1 MLLASLALTACGQ
14 ASVPEPA
21 TVTQVSGSTSVATS
35 TVTEAVTEEVTATQT
50 EQTTVEP
57 ADAAATKSAF
67 PLDSVR
73 IPSEGNPEL
82 VIEDVRAGS
91 HDGFDRVVFEY
102 SGPGKP
108 GVIAGYNPD
117 PRQQASGYPLDVPGN
132 AYLEIM
138 IQGTPMMM
146 MSPREDLIPTGPVG
160 VAAGGVTSEV
170 HGGVF
175 EADTQYIIG
184 LDRERPYQVYIMEN
198 PTRVV
203 VEFQK

>member
-1 MLLASLALTACGQ
+1 MTACGQ
-14 ASVPEPA
+14 PSEPEPA
-21 TVTQVSGSTSVATS
+21 TVTRVSNTTSVATS
-35 TVTEAVTEEVTATQT
+35 TVTTAITEEVTQTET

-57 ADAAATKSAF
+57 VDAAATTSAF
-67 PLDSVR
+67 TLGSVR
-73 IPSEGNPEL
+73 IPFEGNPEL
-82 VIEDVRAGS
+82 VIQDVRAGS

-102 SGPGKP
+102 AGPGKP
-108 GVIAGYNPD
+108 GVVAGYNPD

-132 AYLEIM
+132 AYLEVM

-160 VAAGGVTSEV
+160 VAAGGVTSVV

-175 EADTQYIIG
+175 EADTQYVIG
-184 LDRERPYQVYIMEN
+184 LDYQRPYQMYILEN

-203 VEFQK
+203 VEFQQ

>member
-1 MLLASLALTACGQ
+1 M
-14 ASVPEPA
+14 PEPA

-67 PLDSVR
+67 TLDTVR

-160 VAAGGVTSEV
+160 VAAGGVTSVV

>member
-1 MLLASLALTACGQ
+1 MLFASLALTACGQ
-14 ASVPEPA
+14 PAAPEPA
-21 TVTQVSGSTSVATS
+21 TVTKVSGATSVATS
-35 TVTEAVTEEVTATQT
+35 TVTRAVTEAVTETQT

-57 ADAAATKSAF
+57 ADAAATHSAF
-67 PLDSVR
+67 TLGSVR
-73 IPSEGNPEL
+73 FPSEGHTEL
-82 VIEDVRAGS
+82 VIQDVRAGS

-102 SGPGKP
+102 AGPGKP
-108 GVIAGYNPD
+108 GVVAGYNPD

-146 MSPREDLIPTGPVG
+146 SPREDLIPSGPVG
-160 VAAGGVTSEV
+160 VAAGNVTSVV

-175 EADTQYIIG
+175 EADTQYVIG
-184 LDRERPYQVYIMEN
+184 LDRERPYQVYLLDN

-203 VEFQK
+203 VEFQQ